1 MAQRTVNLEN
11 VEALVSE
18 LETLPPIASMPALVA
33 LAGSLLKAANVA
45 KLQSE
50 FRLFHHQGYGD
61 ELEGSVWW
69 SLRGLR
75 ESMTRGSWAW
85 RRRKSHAKCRGAC
98 RSLRATSMPSRMRT
112 SRNWRSSAGDCCRK
126 RNKLRWRQSRFG
138 AGNFGNG

>member
-69 SLRGLR
+69 SLRGPQGIYDTRKLGLEKAKVSR
-75 ESMTRGSWAW
+75 EV
-85 RRRKSHAKCRGAC
+85 
-98 RSLRATSMPSRMRT
+98 
-112 SRNWRSSAGDCCRK
+112 SRNVPQFEGDFYALSDENVEKLAQLCRRLLPK
-126 RNKLRWRQSRFG
+126 
-138 AGNFGNG
+138 AE

>member
-69 SLRGLR
+69 SLRGPQGIYDTRKLGLEKAKVSR
-75 ESMTRGSWAW
+75 EVSRSVPQFEGDFYALSDENVEKLAQFCW
-85 RRRKSHAKCRGAC
+85 RLLPKAE
-98 RSLRATSMPSRMRT
+98 
-112 SRNWRSSAGDCCRK
+112 
-126 RNKLRWRQSRFG
+126 
-138 AGNFGNG
+138 